1 MQSLMSLLLPAPCVT
16 AHPQNHRSIL
26 PPTRPRFSDPHPLN
40 LPRVTHPQRGTD
52 DGWVNGLGL
61 GGGRGLGKWEPPWE
75 FPCQRAHLTAS
86 PTGRCHVPQG
96 PDGIQWS
103 AR

>member
-1 MQSLMSLLLPAPCVT
+1 MTPKAAEMQPWSVGYKLEGGM
-16 AHPQNHRSIL
+16 
-26 PPTRPRFSDPHPLN
+26 
-40 LPRVTHPQRGTD
+40 
-52 DGWVNGLGL
+52 DGVSGIQ
-61 GGGRGLGKWEPPWE
+61 EWE

-86 PTGRCHVPQG
+86 LMENGDVPQG